1 MKIPFFV
8 IAFFASAALC
18 AQPVFPLRGNSY
30 VQRGILKYGGEEF
43 PITVFV
49 KYFGLSSETAIV
61 VDSSMGNLAKF
72 VLGSD
77 GSEKSLEVS
86 QVIPERIVRK
96 TMLRDARAV
105 FGYNG
110 LLGADVVK
118 MSKNLRGFAADLK
131 FDGYS
136 VKFSDYKL
144 WGEGKLLPQTIEIAS
159 DSYKLKLTLVALLK

>member
-30 VQRGILKYGGEEF
+30 VQRGILEYGGEEF

-61 VDSSMGNLAKF
+61 VDSSI
-72 VLGSD
+72 LGSD

-105 FGYNG
+105 FGYYG